1 MGFTREEL
9 EAVRDQGVP
18 DLVGEDVRLLFVGI
32 NPGLWTAASGAHF
45 AHPANRFYRAL
56 HEAGITDAPL
66 DVGEGYD
73 EESRRALVR
82 RGVAITNLVN
92 RATAR
97 ASELEN
103 RELVDGARAVGG
115 KIAAWRPEIVAF
127 VGITAYRTAYGRPNA
142 RVGPQSDH
150 AIAGVPVWALPN
162 PSGLNAHYRLED
174 LARLYRDVA
183 LAAGI
188 EITGPAGGRPP

>member
-9 EAVRDQGVP
+9 EAVRDRGVP
-18 DLVGEDVRLLFVGI
+18 DLVGDDVRLLFVGI

-45 AHPANRFYRAL
+45 AHPTNRFYRAL
-56 HEAGITDAPL
+56 HEAGIIDAPL
-66 DVGEGYD
+66 DVADGYD
-73 EESRRALVR
+73 EKSRRILVG

-97 ASELEN
+97 ASEVES
-103 RELVDGARAVGG
+103 RELVEGARALEG

-127 VGITAYRTAYGRPNA
+127 VGITAYRTAYGRPEA
-142 RVGPQSDH
+142 RMGPQDDH

-162 PSGLNAHYRLED
+162 PSGLNAHYQIED
-174 LARLYRDVA
+174 LTRLYRDVA
-183 LAAGI
+183 LAAGL
-188 EITGPAGGRPP
+188 EIPGRGGNPAL